1 MNVRTNEPTDRE
13 IVGNEQT
20 SGVSWN
26 ADKDCFSFDGNRW
39 EDLDPGAERV
49 YYKREAERVYDALG
63 GPERMSDELSR
74 FSKDFNQDEWAIYNL
89 DVLAEQGFD
98 SEDDL
103 NNAQRKD
110 AEVDLRSGEAD
121 EERQQG
127 YYDGHADNSMDL
139 SPKELSDQLRAA
151 AVAESEWEH
160 EQLESITVKAAG
172 AWSPSQADADALC
185 RQQARSTKKFSSKS
199 IQGDFDGRWR

>member
-13 IVGNEQT
+13 IDGNEHT

-39 EDLDPGAERV
+39 EELDPGADRV
-49 YYKREAERVYDALG
+49 YYKREAERVCDSLG
-63 GPERMSDELSR
+63 APERVRDELSR
-74 FSKDFNQDEWAIYNL
+74 ISKDFNQDEWAIYNL

-98 SEDDL
+98 SEDDW
-103 NNAQRKD
+103 NNAQRKE

-121 EERQQG
+121 ENRQQG
-127 YYDGHADNSMDL
+127 YYDGHADNSIDL

-172 AWSPSQADADALC
+172 AWSPSQADADALVPTASQEHKEGQFQKHS
-185 RQQARSTKKFSSKS
+185 RRL
-199 IQGDFDGRWR
+199 